1 MRKLFLL
8 AISSVVVC
16 LFSSVVPLHSQQ
28 QKPDVDTEV
37 ATPVIEDDLTPQQ
50 REHSKLYEGYG
61 WSKKIRDV
69 LIKEQRGLRISIT
82 SCFSFSLKPL
92 PPLVTE
98 LAEKADAVVIGT
110 FVSKSSQ
117 ITTNGRYVFTD
128 YELRIEEALKDGRT
142 GTLKPETT
150 ITVTRPGGK
159 VLLFGQIASFNPG
172 AFKPLQPGRRYLLF
186 LSHLPSTGA
195 YKGVDANSSFDIT
208 DTKVESLN
216 EGITRGFERDLAPFI
231 TSVRQAVAS
240 DQKKG
245 GAQ

>member
-8 AISSVVVC
+8 VISILVVC

-28 QKPDVDTEV
+28 QKPEVYNEV
-37 ATPVIEDDLTPQQ
+37 ATPVIEDELTPQQ
-50 REHSKLYEGYG
+50 REHSKLYETNNERNE
-61 WSKKIRDV
+61 KIRDV
-69 LIKEQRGLRISIT
+69 LIRQSEFVSFHI

-92 PPLVTE
+92 PPLEVE
-98 LAEKADAVVIGT
+98 LTEKADAVVIVT

-117 ITTNGRYVFTD
+117 ITTNGKNIFTD

-150 ITVTRPGGK
+150 ITVTRHGGK
-159 VLLFGQIASFNPG
+159 VLLFGKIARISLS
-172 AFKPLQPGRRYLLF
+172 AFKPLEPGRRYLLF
-186 LSHLPSTGA
+186 LSYLPSTGA
-195 YKGVDANSSFDIT
+195 YQAVDANSSFDIT
-208 DTKVESLN
+208 DTRVENLN

-231 TSVRQAVAS
+231 TNVRQAVAS